1 MKAFKK
7 LMAAALVCVMA
18 LTVLTGCGVAD
29 KKTKEHMVDALNNQ
43 AKEDKSISWT
53 YNETDAMDKI
63 AESAMK
69 KAQDAKKISGAEVA
83 TSYEMYTV
91 KLTDTWNSTDDLK
104 GKAKDAHAKFVA
116 ANPVVKD
123 SKVAVGVCVDKVDGD
138 NYLIAVV
145 EKTVT
150 VVK

>member
-7 LMAAALVCVMA
+7 LMAAALVCIMA
-18 LTVLTGCGVAD
+18 LSMLTGCGVAD
-29 KKTKEHMVDALNNQ
+29 KKTKKHMVEALNNQ
-43 AKEDKSISWT
+43 AKEDKAITWT

-69 KAQDAKKISGAEVA
+69 KAQSAKKISGAEVA
-83 TSYEMYTV
+83 TIYEMYTV

-104 GKAKDAHAKFVA
+104 GKAKDAHAQFVA

-123 SKVAVGVCVDKVDGD
+123 SKVAVGVCIDKVEKD
-138 NYLIAVV
+138 NYLIVVV
-145 EKTVT
+145 EKAA
-150 VVK
+150 K

>member
-29 KKTKEHMVDALNNQ
+29 KKTKKHMVEALNNQ
-43 AKEDKSISWT
+43 AKEDKAITWT

-69 KAQDAKKISGAEVA
+69 KAQEAKKISGAEVA
-83 TSYEMYTV
+83 TIYEMYTV
-91 KLTDTWNSTDDLK
+91 KLSDTWNSADDLK
-104 GKAKDAHAKFVA
+104 GKAKDAHAQFVTA
-116 ANPVVKD
+116 KPVVTKD
-123 SKVAVGVCVDKVDGD
+123 NKVAVGVCVDKVEKD
-138 NYLIAVV
+138 NYLIVVV
-145 EKTVT
+145 EKAA
-150 VVK
+150 K

>member
-43 AKEDKSISWT
+43 AKNDKSVSWT
-53 YNETDAMDKI
+53 YNETDAADKI

-69 KAQDAKKISGAEVA
+69 KAQNNKKVTADVVTSG
-83 TSYEMYTV
+83 YEMYYV

-104 GKAKDAHAKFVA
+104 SKAEAAHKQFVA
-116 ANPVVKD
+116 ANPVVTKD
-123 SKVAVGVCVDKVDGD
+123 NKVDVGVCVDKVEKD
-138 NYLIAVV
+138 NYLIVVV
-145 EKTVT
+145 EKAA
-150 VVK
+150 K